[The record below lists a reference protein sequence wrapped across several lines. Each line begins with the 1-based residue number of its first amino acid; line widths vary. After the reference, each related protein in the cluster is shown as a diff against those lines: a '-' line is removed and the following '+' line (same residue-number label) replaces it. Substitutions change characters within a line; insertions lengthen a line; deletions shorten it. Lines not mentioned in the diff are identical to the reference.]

1 MERHAL
7 LAHPPSSDRPLGIP
21 GFRYSDLHDPARL
34 ADLTAAFDA
43 FLRSADEPLF
53 SRYDA
58 HRGGSARLRG
68 AAESELLL
76 QVGAQVSR
84 FVARLFEV
92 EEDFAALREAAGRD
106 APIFRVKREFVQR
119 RVFRK
124 GARDRPHADDFAA
137 LDARVRPL
145 LGAASSDPELEV
157 ARLIEGLLEAERAQA
172 GSGEVAARL
181 DLLDK
186 WLYALSL
193 QPRRPDWALLRL
205 PHAIDFQQLVP
216 LRRPRADQP
225 ALLRGEEERQRRR
238 DGFRLTDPR
247 MAPREVRSQIDFCI
261 YCHER
266 EKDSCSRGFPE
277 KDSPHFR
284 KNPLGIP
291 LTGCPLSERI
301 SEMHTAAREGDAL
314 SALAL
319 VCIDNPMAPGTG
331 HRICNDCMKACIY
344 QKQDPVDIPQIETR
358 VLDDVLRARFGFEI
372 WSLLTRWN
380 PLRFG
385 RQHPRPYSGV
395 NALVVGM
402 GPAGYTLAHHLLN
415 EGFGVVGIDGLK
427 IEPLPEALLSRPV
440 ERFEEA
446 FGKPLDQRITSGFG
460 GV

>member
-7 LAHPPSSDRPLGIP
+7 LAHPPSSDLPLGIP
-21 GFRYSDLHDPARL
+21 GFRYSDLHDSSRL
-34 ADLTAAFDA
+34 AQLTAAFDG
-43 FLRSADEPLF
+43 FLRAKDGALF

-58 HRGGSARLRG
+58 HRGGSARLHG
-68 AAESELLL
+68 PEESELLL
-76 QVGAQVSR
+76 EVGAHLSR
-84 FVARLFEV
+84 FVARLFDAEA
-92 EEDFAALREAAGRD
+92 DFAALREAAGRD

-119 RVFRK
+119 RVFKK
-124 GARDRPHADDFAA
+124 GAKDRPHANGFAA
-137 LDARVRPL
+137 LDARGQPL
-145 LGAASSDPELEV
+145 LAAARSGAASDDPELEV
-157 ARLIEGLLEAERAQA
+157 ARVIEALLDGERP
-172 GSGEVAARL
+172 GSPAWQDLRARL
-181 DLLDK
+181 QRVPGDAAHEPAALLDLFDK

-193 QPRRPDWALLRL
+193 QPHRPAWLLLRL
-205 PHAIDFQQLVP
+205 PHATDFQQLVP

-225 ALLRGEEERQRRR
+225 ALLAGHEEHQRRR

-247 MAPREVRSQIDFCI
+247 MAPREVRSEIDYCI

-266 EKDSCSRGFPE
+266 EKDSCSRGLAE

-291 LTGCPLSERI
+291 LTGCPLEERI

-319 VCIDNPMAPGTG
+319 VCIDNPMVPGTG
-331 HRICNDCMKACIY
+331 HRICNDCMKACVY
-344 QKQDPVDIPQIETR
+344 QKQDPVNIPQIETP
-358 VLDDVLRARFGFEI
+358 VLSDVLRMRWGFEI

-395 NALVVGM
+395 NVLVVGM

-415 EGFGVVGIDGLK
+415 E
-427 IEPLPEALLSRPV
+427 R
-440 ERFEEA
+440 
-446 FGKPLDQRITSGFG
+446 
-460 GV
+460 